1 VIIEPDL
8 ADRKDFIFLIK
19 GGYPFFD
26 FRRIVVGLMGMGTD
40 HGMDIGVI
48 REHFI
53 RFFKRFRIKRV
64 GNCYQFRISAGKAL
78 IDQLPAILLK
88 TRVIQVAMKI
98 DGAVSSHGRI
108 VAQRVLAWQPSR
120 FCCDLLEVA
129 VDDKRRESYNVCEKI
144 MASGLNKN
152 KVAAILKITED
163 LNQIKDIDS
172 ILDRVLLEARRFSR
186 SDAGSIYLLENQK
199 LRINYVQNDTL
210 IQKESG
216 KKYLYQNHEIA
227 INDKSMAGYVA
238 MTKKPLIIADAYQL
252 DGTVPYGFN
261 RSFDQQASY
270 HTRSV
275 LTVPLIASQNRL
287 IGVMQIINSLNVRK
301 QAIPFRSE
309 DELVIA
315 YFADHAA
322 GCIEK
327 AKMTR
332 EIILRMIGIAELR
345 DPEETGGHVNRVGAY
360 SIEIYSKWALNHNVA
375 EDEIKK
381 IRDVLRISAM
391 LHDVGKVAISDIL
404 LKKCGSLN
412 KDEFLQMQRHVI
424 LGARLFKN
432 STSDWDDMAAEIALN
447 HHEKWD
453 GSGYPGKVANIFDD
467 KWIPGPGKKGEEIP
481 LFARIV
487 ALADVY
493 DALTS
498 QRIYK
503 DSWPEEKVVQYIREQ
518 KGKHFDPELVE
529 AFFSIFDVIR
539 AIQNKYGD
547 N

>member
-1 VIIEPDL
+1 
-8 ADRKDFIFLIK
+8 
-19 GGYPFFD
+19 
-26 FRRIVVGLMGMGTD
+26 M
-40 HGMDIGVI
+40 
-48 REHFI
+48 
-53 RFFKRFRIKRV
+53 
-64 GNCYQFRISAGKAL
+64 
-78 IDQLPAILLK
+78 
-88 TRVIQVAMKI
+88 
-98 DGAVSSHGRI
+98 VSS
-108 VAQRVLAWQPSR
+108 
-120 FCCDLLEVA
+120 
-129 VDDKRRESYNVCEKI
+129 
-144 MASGLNKN
+144 LNKS

-172 ILDRVLLEARRFSR
+172 LLDRVLLEARRFSR
-186 SDAGSIYLLENQK
+186 ADAGSIYLLENQK

-216 KKYLYQNHEIA
+216 KKYLYQNHEID

-238 MTKKPLIIADAYQL
+238 MTKKPLIISDAYQL
-252 DGTVPYGFN
+252 DQTVPYGFN

-275 LTVPLIASQNRL
+275 LSVPLIASQNRL
-287 IGVMQIINSLNVRK
+287 IGVMQIINSLNDQRDP
-301 QAIPFRSE
+301 IPFRSE

-315 YFADHAA
+315 YFANHAA

-332 EIILRMIGIAELR
+332 EIILRMIGIAEMR
-345 DPEETGGHVNRVGAY
+345 DPEETGSHVNRVGAY
-360 SIEIYSKWALNHNVA
+360 SIEIYSKWAMNHNVSEA
-375 EDEIKK
+375 EIKK
-381 IRDVLRISAM
+381 IRDILRIAAM
-391 LHDVGKVAISDIL
+391 LHDVGKVAISDTL
-404 LKKCGSLN
+404 LKKCGPLS
-412 KDEFLQMQRHVI
+412 DEEYVQMQRHVI

-453 GSGYPGKVANIFDD
+453 GSGYPGKVGNIIDD
-467 KWIPGPGKKGEEIP
+467 NWTPGPGKKGSEIP

-487 ALADVY
+487 ALSDVY

-503 DSWPEEKVVQYIREQ
+503 DGWPEEKVVQYMQEQ
-518 KGKHFDPELVE
+518 KGKHFDPEMVDV
-529 AFFSIFDVIR
+529 FFSIYDIIR
-539 AIQNKYGD
+539 AIQSKYAD

>member
-1 VIIEPDL
+1 MI
-8 ADRKDFIFLIK
+8 
-19 GGYPFFD
+19 
-26 FRRIVVGLMGMGTD
+26 
-40 HGMDIGVI
+40 
-48 REHFI
+48 
-53 RFFKRFRIKRV
+53 
-64 GNCYQFRISAGKAL
+64 
-78 IDQLPAILLK
+78 
-88 TRVIQVAMKI
+88 
-98 DGAVSSHGRI
+98 
-108 VAQRVLAWQPSR
+108 
-120 FCCDLLEVA
+120 
-129 VDDKRRESYNVCEKI
+129 
-144 MASGLNKN
+144 SGLNKN
-152 KVAAILKITED
+152 KVAAILEITED

-172 ILDRVLLEARRFSR
+172 LLDRVLLAARRFSR
-186 SDAGSIYLLENQK
+186 SDAGSIYLLENQI
-199 LRINYVQNDTL
+199 LRINYVQNETL

-252 DGTVPYGFN
+252 DKTVPYGFN

-287 IGVMQIINSLNVRK
+287 IGVMQIINSLNDKKEAV
-301 QAIPFRSE
+301 PFRSE

-315 YFADHAA
+315 YFANHAA

-332 EIILRMIGIAELR
+332 EIILRMIGIAEMR
-345 DPEETGGHVNRVGAY
+345 DPEETGNHVNRVGAY
-360 SIEIYSKWALNHNVA
+360 SIEIYSKWAFNHNVDEA
-375 EDEIKK
+375 EIKK
-381 IRDVLRISAM
+381 IRDVLRIAAM
-391 LHDVGKVAISDIL
+391 LHDVGKVAISDTL
-404 LKKCGSLN
+404 LKKSGPLSN
-412 KDEFLQMQRHVI
+412 EEYFQMQRHAI

-453 GSGYPGKVANIFDD
+453 GSGYPGKVDNIFCDTRTA
-467 KWIPGPGKKGEEIP
+467 GQGKKGCEIP

-487 ALADVY
+487 ALSDVY

-503 DSWPEEKVVQYIREQ
+503 DCWPEEKVVRYLQEQ
-518 KGKHFDPELVE
+518 KGKHFDPELVNV
-529 AFFSIFDVIR
+529 FFSIYDVIR